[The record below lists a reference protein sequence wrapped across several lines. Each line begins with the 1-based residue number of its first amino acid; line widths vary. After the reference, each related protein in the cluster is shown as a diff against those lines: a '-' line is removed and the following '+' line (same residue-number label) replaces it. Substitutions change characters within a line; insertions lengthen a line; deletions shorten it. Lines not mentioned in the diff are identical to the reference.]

1 LPPGEESRYF
11 QQIIAGVDY
20 CQRFNICHR
29 DLKQEDLLLDA
40 EKNIKIAYFGM
51 AALEPSDR
59 LPETSCGSP
68 HCASSEIVA
77 VSQAFP
83 DWMKLKTYRV
93 CRIMAPR
100 ATFGLAV

>member
-29 DLKQEDLLLDA
+29 DLKPEDLLLDA
-40 EKNIKIAYFGM
+40 EKNIKIA
-51 AALEPSDR
+51 
-59 LPETSCGSP
+59 ETSCGSP